1 METSSSITPKIKYPI
16 ARQHQTI
23 QVLPQFKPI
32 RRGRREKAV
41 ENVYVSKDGKSKAT
55 ISMFHQLDIA
65 DQDLLLCVLAI
76 SLSQKRGGVLSEE
89 SENNI
94 ELWEKLETKGI
105 YAKWKTL
112 CIQTTTYEILMEL
125 GKSLGKNNY
134 IWLEKSLDRLTRT
147 TIKLKNEEGI
157 GHTNLLSYGINNK
170 TQKIEI
176 AINPISALVLMNDK
190 KGYVFQNREERLK
203 LKNDVARALYSVLVG
218 LIPPK
223 KKNIYSSDILLEK
236 VYLCKI
242 EEEGKDGKKNKRK
255 AINEAFKK
263 INKLERFEINFFKNN
278 QVQIQRK

>member
-1 METSSSITPKIKYPI
+1 MTTSISKIKYPL

-32 RRGRREKAV
+32 RRGRREKGV

-55 ISMFHQLDIA
+55 ISMFHQLDIS
-65 DQDLLLCVLAI
+65 DQDLLLCILSIALPIERGGII
-76 SLSQKRGGVLSEE
+76 SQDSQKT
-89 SENNI
+89 
-94 ELWEKLETKGI
+94 ELWNKLETKGI

-112 CIQTTTYEILMEL
+112 CIQTTTYELLIEL

-147 TIKLKNEEGI
+147 SIKLKNEKGI
-157 GHTNLLSYGINNK
+157 GHTNLLSYGIDNE

-176 AINPISALVLMNDK
+176 AINPISALVLMDDK
-190 KGYVFQNREERLK
+190 KGYVFHNREERLK
-203 LKNDVARALYSVLVG
+203 LKNDVAKALYSVLVG

-236 VYLCKI
+236 VYL
-242 EEEGKDGKKNKRK
+242 
-255 AINEAFKK
+255 
-263 INKLERFEINFFKNN
+263 
-278 QVQIQRK
+278 